1 MHMSY
6 LIESAVFLIV
16 AGETGNQLLG
26 VGIDGD
32 QDMLQGIGSV
42 EVECKEQILT
52 SKAQHLFR
60 CLHQL
65 QVGHCLIENS
75 VLLTQMDHILVKV
88 IQPLVL

>member
-1 MHMSY
+1 MCY
-6 LIESAVFLIV
+6 LVESAVFFVV
-16 AGETGNQLLG
+16 AGEAGNQFFG
-26 VGIDGD
+26 VRIDGD
-32 QDMLQGIGSV
+32 QDVFQGIGSV

-52 SKAQHLFR
+52 GEAEHLFR

-75 VLLTQMDHILVKV
+75 VLLTKMDHILVKV